1 MRAFSPCSSSRA
13 LAAVGTGALLV
24 LVIVVVTGGFVLESG
39 PIYLSAR
46 RATGPLVL
54 ALLAW
59 GGAALCGRAALRAA
73 ALSIDT
79 FVERRAAPMALL
91 LAAAVAGIGI
101 ACGTY
106 AASSADAAGYVSQ
119 ADLIAGGALVRDE
132 PLAREV
138 GWPQAEWTF
147 STLGYRPGPNP
158 GEIVPTYPP
167 GLPLVM
173 ASLLPVAGDTGPFLV
188 VPLLGAIA
196 VLSAYALGA
205 RLHSRT
211 AGLVAAALLATSP
224 ILLFQLVQPM
234 SDVPA
239 TAWWGLALVLALT
252 PASGAA
258 TAAGAVSGLAVLT
271 RPNLLPLAIAVALT
285 AAGWPRE
292 PLRPGRLR
300 PRGLVLYGAGFIP
313 ALIALAVVNT
323 RLYGS
328 AFASG
333 YGGIGD
339 LFALGNVTVNLRG
352 YAGRLLHG
360 EMPLLVLAA
369 CALAAM
375 VRLKPEA
382 TVGLRTAARLAGLV
396 AAILLVSYLPYGA
409 FEEWSYLRFL
419 LPAFPI
425 VCVAVGAGVAVAL
438 RRLPEGARGLTLL
451 TVMTV
456 VCSLNVTV
464 AAREQAFNLRRY
476 EARYRIAGRYLA
488 ATLPSNAVVIAV
500 QESASARYYTGLP
513 VLRWDLLPVDLDTA
527 IARLRVLGR
536 HPVILIEEWEMGEL
550 ASKFPGSVAARL
562 DWRPRLDVG
571 DETRVKLFDPADRA
585 ATTDRLHSS
594 QP

>member
-1 MRAFSPCSSSRA
+1 MRVFSPFSSSRA
-13 LAAVGTGALLV
+13 LAAAGTGALLV
-24 LVIVVVTGGFVLESG
+24 FIVVLLTGGFVLEAG

-54 ALLAW
+54 ALLGW
-59 GGAALCGRAALRAA
+59 GGATLCGRAALRAA

-101 ACGTY
+101 AYGTY

-132 PLAREV
+132 PLAHEV

-158 GEIVPTYPP
+158 GDIVPTYPP

-173 ASLLPVAGDTGPFLV
+173 AALLPVAGDTGPFLV
-188 VPLLGAIA
+188 VPLLGAFA
-196 VLSAYALGA
+196 VLSAYALGTQ
-205 RLHSRT
+205 LHSRT
-211 AGLVAAALLATSP
+211 AGLIAAALLATSP

-252 PASGAA
+252 PASSAA
-258 TAAGAVSGLAVLT
+258 AAAGAVSGLAVLT
-271 RPNLLPLAIAVALT
+271 RPNLLPLAIAVLLT
-285 AAGWPRE
+285 AAGWPRG
-292 PLRPGRLR
+292 PLRPGHLSRRALLLYCA
-300 PRGLVLYGAGFIP
+300 GLIP
-313 ALIALAVVNT
+313 ALVAMAAVHT
-323 RLYGS
+323 RLYGNPFS
-328 AFASG
+328 SG
-333 YGGIGD
+333 YGGVGD
-339 LFALGNVTVNLRG
+339 LFALGNVPVNLGG
-352 YAGRLLHG
+352 YAWRLLQG
-360 EMPLLVLAA
+360 EMPLLVLAT

-382 TVGLRTAARLAGLV
+382 TVELRTAAKLAGLV

-419 LPAFPI
+419 LPAFPV
-425 VCVAVGAGVAVAL
+425 VCVAVGTAVAVAL
-438 RRLPEGARGLTLL
+438 RRMPEGARGVTLL
-451 TVMTV
+451 AVMTV

-536 HPVILIEEWEMGEL
+536 HPVILIEEWEMREL

-585 ATTDRLHSS
+585 ATTDRVHSS